1 MFRPRPRGRLL
12 KPAQKVVA
20 CSISAVCFF
29 LVSLWASEAPAVTL
43 RASWQPSPDSRVV
56 GYKLHYGQSSGNY
69 TTVVNTA
76 SQTTCTLT
84 DLQQTRT
91 YYFAASAYDAQG
103 NASPFSDEIAFTVP
117 STPVN
122 TAPTAS
128 SGVLLVTEDI
138 AASGTLRA
146 TDAEGD
152 ALTFRITSSP
162 GLGTVKLDNAATG
175 AFTYTP
181 NRDANGSDSFGFVAN
196 DGKLDSSQA
205 TVSVT
210 ITPVNDPPV
219 AVADKASTTQGTTVS
234 ISVLANDSDPDGD
247 ILSLASASQGAK
259 GTTALSGTVVRYTPS
274 ADFVG
279 TDTFTYTV
287 MDGKGATAT
296 GTVTVTVSATNT
308 DSDTDPKN
316 PTLLPQDGWTLK
328 YVDSQELIGENGAAE
343 NAFDNDPTTFWH
355 TQWAG
360 SSPKHPHEI
369 QIDLGGVFEIQG
381 FQYLPR
387 QDGTS
392 NGRIKQ
398 YELYVSSDGF
408 NWGSPVVTGVFSN
421 DSNVKQVSFAT
432 ATGTCIRLRA
442 LSEANDN
449 PWTSVAE
456 IRLLGNGQPMTSLL
470 SQSQWTLK
478 YADSQELYG
487 ENGSAQNA
495 FDNDPTTFWHT
506 EWSRSNPAAPHEIQV
521 DLGGMYEIQGFR
533 YLPRQDGSVNG
544 QIAKYEFY
552 VSSDGVNWGTAV
564 IAGTFSRD
572 TSEKQVSFA
581 PKLGKFIRLRSLT
594 EVNGNPWTS
603 VAELRVVGS
612 QQTSGLLPRD
622 SWTLKYVDSQELIGE
637 NGAAKNAFDNNPST
651 FWHTQWSSGSPA
663 HPHEI
668 QISLGGTYEVQ
679 GFRYLPRQD
688 GSSNGRIK
696 QYELYVSTDGVNW
709 GSPVAS
715 GNFSNDAKEKEVN
728 STPKSGKFVRLR
740 SLSEVNGN
748 PWASMAEFQLLGR

>member
-1 MFRPRPRGRLL
+1 
-12 KPAQKVVA
+12 
-20 CSISAVCFF
+20 
-29 LVSLWASEAPAVTL
+29 
-43 RASWQPSPDSRVV
+43 
-56 GYKLHYGQSSGNY
+56 
-69 TTVVNTA
+69 
-76 SQTTCTLT
+76 
-84 DLQQTRT
+84 
-91 YYFAASAYDAQG
+91 
-103 NASPFSDEIAFTVP
+103 
-117 STPVN
+117 
-122 TAPTAS
+122 
-128 SGVLLVTEDI
+128 
-138 AASGTLRA
+138 
-146 TDAEGD
+146 
-152 ALTFRITSSP
+152 
-162 GLGTVKLDNAATG
+162 
-175 AFTYTP
+175 
-181 NRDANGSDSFGFVAN
+181 
-196 DGKLDSSQA
+196 
-205 TVSVT
+205 
-210 ITPVNDPPV
+210 
-219 AVADKASTTQGTTVS
+219 
-234 ISVLANDSDPDGD
+234 
-247 ILSLASASQGAK
+247 
-259 GTTALSGTVVRYTPS
+259 LSGTVVRYTPS
-274 ADFVG
+274 SDFVG
-279 TDTFTYTV
+279 TDTFTYKV

-316 PTLLPQDGWTLK
+316 PALLPQDGWTLK

-355 TQWAG
+355 TQWSG

-369 QIDLGGVFEIQG
+369 QIDLGGVYEIQG

-398 YELYVSSDGF
+398 YELYVSSDGV

-421 DSNVKQVSFAT
+421 DANVKQVSFAT

-456 IRLLGNGQPMTSLL
+456 IRLLGNGQPVTSLL
-470 SQSQWTLK
+470 PQSQWTLK

-506 EWSRSNPAAPHEIQV
+506 EWSRSNPAAPHEIQI
-521 DLGGMYEIQGFR
+521 DLGAMYEIQGFR

-572 TSEKQVSFA
+572 TSEKQISFA
-581 PKLGKFIRLRSLT
+581 PKLGQFIRLRSLS

-603 VAELRVVGS
+603 VAELRVLGS

-622 SWTLKYVDSQELIGE
+622 SWTLKYVDSQELTGE
-637 NGAAKNAFDNNPST
+637 NGAARNAFDNNPST
-651 FWHTQWSSGSPA
+651 FWHTQWYSTNPA

-688 GSSNGRIK
+688 GAVNGRIK
-696 QYELYVSTDGVNW
+696 QFEFYVSTDGVNW
-709 GSPVAS
+709 GSPAAA
-715 GNFSNDAKEKEVN
+715 GTFSNDAKEKEVN
-728 STPKSGKFVRLR
+728 ATPKSGKFVRLR

-748 PWASMAEFQLLGR
+748 PWACVAELQLLGR